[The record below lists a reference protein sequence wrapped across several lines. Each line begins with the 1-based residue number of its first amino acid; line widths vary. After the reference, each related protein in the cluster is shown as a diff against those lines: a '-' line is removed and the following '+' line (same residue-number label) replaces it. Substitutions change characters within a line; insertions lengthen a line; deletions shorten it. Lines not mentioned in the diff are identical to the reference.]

1 MKIITNCI
9 KILKITFK
17 VIDFILY
24 KLYNTYENN
33 FENMIINE
41 NNLRK

>member
-1 MKIITNCI
+1 MNYI
-9 KILKITFK
+9 KILKIAFI

-24 KLYNTYENN
+24 KLYNAYENN
-33 FENMIINE
+33 FKKAIIIE

>member
-1 MKIITNCI
+1 MNYI
-9 KILKITFK
+9 KILKITFI

-33 FENMIINE
+33 FKNEIIIE